1 MTLGH
6 AELVRRAQKTWMGGH
21 CGATLHSVGPVE
33 MAVDRSEIAE
43 SGWGHLCLV
52 DSIPVLESAKRNR
65 RAGLNWTA
73 RAAGLKDL
81 EQDWLE

>member
-1 MTLGH
+1 
-6 AELVRRAQKTWMGGH
+6 MGGH
-21 CGATLHSVGPVE
+21 CGAMHRSVGPVE
-33 MAVDRSEIAE
+33 MTVDRSEIAK
-43 SGWGHLCLV
+43 SGRGHLCLV
-52 DSIPVLESAKRNR
+52 DLIPVLELTKRNC

>member
-1 MTLGH
+1 MTLGY

-21 CGATLHSVGPVE
+21 CGAMHCSVGPVE
-33 MAVDRSEIAE
+33 MTVDRSEIAD
-43 SGWGHLCLV
+43 SGRGHLCLV
-52 DSIPVLESAKRNR
+52 DSIPVLELAKRNR

-73 RAAGLKDL
+73 RASGLKDL